1 MSIFPNKFFL
11 ANLAIVCVLISLSQ
25 NTSASQVTPP
35 LTKCYIRV
43 DNPHLSKSLKRL
55 KGFDAVKVNAVSTC
69 DRDLVNLKFTVE
81 IKKKGFLRDYEIA
94 ERTIDFGGVIPANKR
109 VAHKG
114 TWVRCENSRAS
125 RYYGIAYAKGTIDGI
140 NVQTLPVITEKIVL
154 LPCGT

>member
-1 MSIFPNKFFL
+1 MFILKNKFL
-11 ANLAIVCVLISLSQ
+11 LSNLALISLLTVVPL
-25 NTSASQVTPP
+25 NNSASQVTPP

-69 DRDLVNLKFTVE
+69 NRELINLRFTVE
-81 IKKKGFLRDYEIA
+81 IRKKGFIRDYEVA
-94 ERTIDFGGVIPANKR
+94 DRTIEFGGVIPANKE

-114 TWVRCENSRAS
+114 TWVRCENRRPSK
-125 RYYGIAYAKGTIDGI
+125 YYGIAYAKGIIDGKS
-140 NVQTLPVITEKIVL
+140 VKTLPVITEKMVV